1 MPTPY
6 VDSVYVRLARAE
18 DEVKRIRL
26 RRMQWV
32 ATGLLLFVTGLYIAS
47 VFFKNT
53 SVAWPYVGAF
63 AEAAMVGA
71 LADWFAVSALFRHPL
86 GLSFIPHTAIIP
98 KNKDRIADNLGDFV
112 QGEFFSTERVTSVI
126 RDFNPAQKLAG
137 WLSDHQHADMIGTIV
152 VKVLAYGLNALDE
165 TEVRSFLRKNVAL
178 KFNELDLST
187 FASQILRALT
197 HEGRHQAILDQ
208 MLKGASNYINE
219 PEIKRRIIDFAAD
232 KIPLYVKS
240 WKDTTATFF
249 IEKILGYVGDTLAE
263 VDQDPNHP
271 LRAEFDRAIAE
282 LIVKLKSDLLFRLKI
297 KEYQEQ
303 LASNEVLAD
312 FVDSLW
318 RDISAWIQ
326 KDLSSKQSL
335 IHAKISEIAGRLG
348 TTLSSDTPMQTWIN
362 DQILNYV
369 PELLDRFRPK
379 IGAFISGKMK
389 EWKEH
394 EVVNKLELNIGRD
407 LQFIRL
413 NGTFVGGLVGL
424 IIHVATTMAA

>member
-53 SVAWPYVGAF
+53 SAAWPYIGAF

-126 RDFNPAQKLAG
+126 RDFNPAEKLAG
-137 WLSDHQHADMIGTIV
+137 WLSDNRHADMIGTIV

-165 TEVRSFLRKNVAL
+165 TEVRSFLRKNIAL

-232 KIPLYVKS
+232 KIPLYV
-240 WKDTTATFF
+240 
-249 IEKILGYVGDTLAE
+249 
-263 VDQDPNHP
+263 
-271 LRAEFDRAIAE
+271 
-282 LIVKLKSDLLFRLKI
+282 
-297 KEYQEQ
+297 
-303 LASNEVLAD
+303 
-312 FVDSLW
+312 
-318 RDISAWIQ
+318 
-326 KDLSSKQSL
+326 QS
-335 IHAKISEIAGRLG
+335 
-348 TTLSSDTPMQTWIN
+348 
-362 DQILNYV
+362 
-369 PELLDRFRPK
+369 
-379 IGAFISGKMK
+379 
-389 EWKEH
+389 
-394 EVVNKLELNIGRD
+394 
-407 LQFIRL
+407 
-413 NGTFVGGLVGL
+413 
-424 IIHVATTMAA
+424 